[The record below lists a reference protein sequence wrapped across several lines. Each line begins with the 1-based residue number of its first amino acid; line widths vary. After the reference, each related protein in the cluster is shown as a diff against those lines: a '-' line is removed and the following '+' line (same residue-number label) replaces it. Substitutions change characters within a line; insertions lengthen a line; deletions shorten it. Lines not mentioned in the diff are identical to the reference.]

1 MPSVAST
8 RTVAHMGTLLSAQQ
22 VADGLRALPAWR
34 GDTTEITRS
43 YTAPDFLS
51 GIRAVDAVADAA
63 ETAGHHPDI
72 DIRWTTVTFS
82 LVTHA
87 LGGVTEAD
95 LTMAATIDRV
105 LDHPR

>member
-1 MPSVAST
+1 
-8 RTVAHMGTLLSAQQ
+8 MGTLLSAQQ
-22 VADGLRALPAWR
+22 VADGLRALPAWH

-63 ETAGHHPDI
+63 EAAGHHPDI
-72 DIRWTTVTFS
+72 DIRWTTITFT

-87 LGGVTEAD
+87 SGGVTEAD
-95 LTMAATIDRV
+95 LRLAATIDE
-105 LDHPR
+105 LLGTSA